1 MKLYLELTLEIKFR
15 HLLTRC
21 QCRHY
26 RPFSLALPTDPGRYF
41 SNQFGVTFNSLR
53 VAGKI
58 YKFKF
63 YIQLLS
69 IETDHDALSGN
80 ILG

>member
-1 MKLYLELTLEIKFR
+1 MKLNLKLTLETKFR

-21 QCRHY
+21 HCGHY
-26 RPFSLALPTDPGRYF
+26 RHFSLALPTDPGRHF
-41 SNQFGVTFNSLR
+41 SNQFDVTFNSLR
-53 VAGKI
+53 LAGKI

-63 YIQLLS
+63 YIQLFS